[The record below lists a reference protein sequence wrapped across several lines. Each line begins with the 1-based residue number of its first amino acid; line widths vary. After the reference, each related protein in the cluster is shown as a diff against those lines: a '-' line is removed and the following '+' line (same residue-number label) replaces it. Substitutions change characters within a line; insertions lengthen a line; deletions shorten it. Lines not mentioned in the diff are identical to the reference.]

1 MLNRQV
7 FADVKPLQPEDGGGT
22 VLVNTIAS
30 CGDPGNGRGQNPVV
44 RVIGPGRGQ
53 LILGNDRAVQHIHRI
68 VVLRGDGD
76 TGHYRSGS
84 LMISRLITCDPQL
97 FSFPHLHIIWVFIHI
112 GSILSWSQ
120 RIVIFRI
127 SNAL

>member
-7 FADVKPLQPEDGGGT
+7 FADVKPLQPEDGGCT

-53 LILGNDRAVQHIHRI
+53 FILGTDRAVQHIHRI

-76 TGHYRSGS
+76 TGHCP
-84 LMISRLITCDPQL
+84 RLFVLGLDLSTL
-97 FSFPHLHIIWVFIHI
+97 GEMLAFIHT
-112 GSILSWSQ
+112 LSM
-120 RIVIFRI
+120 VM
-127 SNAL
+127 